1 MDYDKIKAT
10 ILAGSPHAEDPC
22 TPEAREASGTAMIEL
37 LVDMAKNL
45 DIIARSS
52 VPIMVRGFRG

>member
-1 MDYDKIKAT
+1 MDYEEIKKT
-10 ILAGSPHAEDPC
+10 LIAGGPTAS
-22 TPEAREASGTAMIEL
+22 EASREQREASGAAMIEL

-52 VPIMVRGFRG
+52 KPFTVRGQR

>member
-10 ILAGSPHAEDPC
+10 ILAGGPHSENPC

-45 DIIARSS
+45 SIIAQSAKP
-52 VPIMVRGFRG
+52 VNIRGTR